1 MKIIHKVLV
10 IISRI
15 AGCKKNKLSRK
26 LKFIEDLNFY
36 STDLAEMFNKVE
48 DEFKIELTKEDELQI
63 KSIEDLIN
71 NINKKVND
79 YNEDFDT
86 SNFYAGYI
94 YWLQGFM

>member
-1 MKIIHKVLV
+1 MLKKQYNYSLMKIIHKLLV

-36 STDLAEMFNKVE
+36 PTDLAEMFNRVE

-63 KSIEDLIN
+63 KSIEIKDRI
-71 NINKKVND
+71 I
-79 YNEDFDT
+79 
-86 SNFYAGYI
+86 I
-94 YWLQGFM
+94 Y